1 MFSWWLRFLRDV
13 LIALVSAYSIYC
25 GGLFIG
31 LGLLISL
38 DSLPDPPE
46 WIIRVVPA
54 YFATVIG
61 IVIAISL
68 LYVGWFICAAGKWPR
83 RVAGTVLFILA
94 GSLLGA
100 WVGLL
105 VQHFTVQHGVE
116 DLGLYDGPGQGAVV
130 ASAICAYRSSNEII
144 GRIGSMMIVL
154 SSFMLIAFI
163 GISIEYSHVVVNLHL
178 ASRQASL
185 LRSSSF
191 VLSILGGVAT
201 ALLLIRQASH
211 RPRS

>member
-1 MFSWWLRFLRDV
+1 
-13 LIALVSAYSIYC
+13 
-25 GGLFIG
+25 
-31 LGLLISL
+31 
-38 DSLPDPPE
+38 
-46 WIIRVVPA
+46 
-54 YFATVIG
+54 
-61 IVIAISL
+61 
-68 LYVGWFICAAGKWPR
+68 
-83 RVAGTVLFILA
+83 
-94 GSLLGA
+94 
-100 WVGLL
+100 
-105 VQHFTVQHGVE
+105 
-116 DLGLYDGPGQGAVV
+116 
-130 ASAICAYRSSNEII
+130 
-144 GRIGSMMIVL
+144 MMIVL